1 MADTMETVRAP
12 DKPRGKTRDAF
23 ALKII
28 RSKYLFATSGGEF
41 AEGRKQI
48 LDLFND
54 KEYAIVAKSL
64 GLYKNEADILLLV
77 VQSLNRHLA
86 RLTTYSRKV
95 QSHWLGGDLP
105 DDIAKNRIRRVRDL
119 IEAYSSVIDKLTA
132 RHRAIE
138 RLVEEIG
145 NETGF
150 WERITFSKR
159 LKEAR
164 RAANLTQAQVA
175 TKIGMQRGGYA
186 QYEIMAREP
195 SLKTLVQ
202 LSKILN
208 RSIDWLLGLT
218 P

>member
-1 MADTMETVRAP
+1 M
-12 DKPRGKTRDAF
+12 KF
-23 ALKII
+23 FLLKHLYIFVYT
-28 RSKYLFATSGGEF
+28 KCNYLFATSGGDL
-41 AEGRKQI
+41 AEGKKQI

-54 KEYAIVAKSL
+54 KEYATAGKAL
-64 GLYKNEADILLLV
+64 HLYKNEADILLLI

-86 RLTTYSRKV
+86 RLANYYGSLQV
-95 QSHWLGGDLP
+95 HWLEGKLP
-105 DDIAKNRIRRVRDL
+105 DDMAKRKSRRVHDL
-119 IEAYSSVIDKLTA
+119 IEAYSSTIDELTA
-132 RHRAIE
+132 RHKMIE

-186 QYEIMAREP
+186 QYEIMGREP

-208 RSIDWLLGLT
+208 RSTDWLLGLT